1 MYIYI
6 FMHRYIYIYCVYI
19 VGNYCVGSVLYQVRK
34 LIQEARLPLFRF
46 CFLFFSDL
54 PQSNPTEIIGPETR
68 HTQAAMKSPTND
80 MARNRFHMTKFFEE
94 NRPPSPIK
102 GAASKFGQPK
112 EARIKHITPME
123 GWWIL
128 ALAVPTCAMQSI
140 GCFDCFRKVSIK
152 KCIPNGL
159 LKFPS
164 LKFIGSIDGFGRWR
178 MNCSINCES
187 RFVVGDAEMLGSETS
202 CFWVNF
208 MVRKTSHQHF
218 RLVEI
223 LWISFI

>member
-1 MYIYI
+1 M
-6 FMHRYIYIYCVYI
+6 YCVYI

-112 EARIKHITPME
+112 EARIKNITPHGGMVDS
-123 GWWIL
+123 G
-128 ALAVPTCAMQSI
+128 TCSTYLCNAI
-140 GCFDCFRKVSIK
+140 HWYCFDCFRKVSIK
-152 KCIPNGL
+152 KCIPNVL
-159 LKFPS
+159 LKFPNES
-164 LKFIGSIDGFGRWR
+164 WLSEIAQVHRIHRWFRKVKDELQHQLREQVRCGRCWDAWVGNLMFLGEFHGPKNLTWAFQVGGNIMNFI
-178 MNCSINCES
+178 
-187 RFVVGDAEMLGSETS
+187 
-202 CFWVNF
+202 
-208 MVRKTSHQHF
+208 
-218 RLVEI
+218 
-223 LWISFI
+223 